1 MRIGGR
7 CQKFGRERRSRYSYA
22 WHLRSWR
29 ALRRPVLERSHCSRQ
44 RPTSSAEERREKV
57 KALPFSG
64 APSFANGGKPNSVP
78 PRFPVD
84 STIISLTP
92 LARRVPLARDATIT
106 RELPRFR
113 EAGQAPAPCYV
124 LHHMGFFVPRHLRAG
139 RWALTP
145 PFHPDPAPA
154 LRPKRGGLI
163 FCDTFRRAGLS
174 PRAPAHSA
182 RHVAWWC
189 SDFPL
194 RRPKPAQ
201 RSSAIR
207 EEGAP
212 VLGVW
217 QVFDQCERGVMR
229 AGGGRSAVDLCHCL
243 HTPSRFNKRQSREFL
258 PIRCLTFHLDDPR
271 GARRLV
277 VRWLPAVRSTDADRS
292 EIDSGQSRGIGWRNY
307 RSGGAFPRRV
317 WTD

>member
-1 MRIGGR
+1 MAVSRILFLHGFPWIR
-7 CQKFGRERRSRYSYA
+7 RSFLSRRSRGESR
-22 WHLRSWR
+22 LRGMRLLPGSCPAFARPARRRLPVMSCTTWGFSCPGAR
-29 ALRRPVLERSHCSRQ
+29 APGGGL
-44 RPTSSAEERREKV
+44 
-57 KALPFSG
+57 LPRLF
-64 APSFANGGKPNSVP
+64 
-78 PRFPVD
+78 
-84 STIISLTP
+84 TLTP
-92 LARRVPLARDATIT
+92 LCLAA
-106 RELPRFR
+106 
-113 EAGQAPAPCYV
+113 
-124 LHHMGFFVPRHLRAG
+124 
-139 RWALTP
+139 
-145 PFHPDPAPA
+145 
-154 LRPKRGGLI
+154 KRGGLI

-271 GARRLV
+271 GAWRLV